1 VSILKK
7 PATQP
12 WNVRWGFETA
22 SNQIHKCIM
31 PVKIISMFLAQIKE
45 PLAHA
50 KFGCKGNII
59 LKMRLS

>member
-1 VSILKK
+1 MHYTSQDNFYV
-7 PATQP
+7 
-12 WNVRWGFETA
+12 
-22 SNQIHKCIM
+22 
-31 PVKIISMFLAQIKE
+31 LAQIKE